1 VTDLPANCDLAVVCV
16 PAAAVPDIAEQCGQ
30 RGIRALVVI
39 TAGLTGH
46 PELHD
51 RLLAAVR
58 RYGMRMVGP
67 NCVGVADSDPG
78 VRLDAT
84 FAPAPAPRGSIGL
97 VTQSGGIGIAVREQ
111 LGQLGLGLSSM
122 VSTGDKY
129 DVSGNDLLMWWQHDP
144 TTTAAVLYL
153 ESFGNPRKFGRLA
166 RQLARTKPVLA
177 VRVGTSEAAQRAAAS
192 HTAAAATPAV
202 TRDALFRQAGVIT
215 VDTPTELIGTLA
227 ALSWQP
233 LPAGNRIAIITNA
246 GGAGVLAADATA
258 HTGVQLA
265 ELSEHTVTRLRALL
279 PDTASVHNPV
289 DTTAVVD
296 VDTFNRCVA
305 AVRADP
311 GVDAVVAA
319 TVRTA
324 IGDPITA
331 LATIAEGDKPLLAV
345 RLGQQANV
353 TALHGADRRPRT
365 ASYADPA
372 AAVAVLGRL
381 AEYARWRDRPET
393 PVTVPSDVDAPGA
406 LALVRSYLRT
416 EPAGGWLDPLD
427 TVDLLR
433 CFGIP
438 MVETRFAADETAA
451 VAGLDSLAGPVVVK
465 AVAEGVLHK
474 SAQGGVFLDVRG
486 PDGVRAAVADLTEQF
501 GPALRGVLLQPMA
514 ARGRELL
521 VGVHSDGVFG
531 PLVVFGLGGVDT
543 DVIADRT
550 ARLAPLSSVDA
561 EDLLAA
567 LRSSATLFGPHSAVD
582 TAAVRD
588 VLVRVGLLAQ
598 LLPEVVELDLN
609 PLIARP
615 DGCQAVDA
623 RIRIAPAA
631 PVDPFLPS
639 LRG

>member
-1 VTDLPANCDLAVVCV
+1 M
-16 PAAAVPDIAEQCGQ
+16 
-30 RGIRALVVI
+30 VVI
-39 TAGLTGH
+39 SAGITGH
-46 PELHD
+46 PELQD

-67 NCVGVADSDPG
+67 NCVGVADSDLT

-84 FAPAPAPRGSIGL
+84 FAPTSATPGTIGL
-97 VTQSGGIGIAVREQ
+97 VTQSGGIGIALRQQ
-111 LGQLGLGLSSM
+111 LGHLGLGLSSM

-129 DVSGNDLLMWWQHDP
+129 DVSGNDLLMWWQRDP
-144 TTTAAVLYL
+144 GTTAAVLYL

-166 RQLARTKPVLA
+166 RRLAQLKPVLA
-177 VRVGTSEAAQRAAAS
+177 VRVGSSEAAQRAAAS

-215 VDTPTELIGTLA
+215 VDTPAELVGTLA

-233 LPAGNRIAIITNA
+233 LPAGNRIAVVTNA
-246 GGAGVLAADATA
+246 GGAGVLAADAA
-258 HTGVQLA
+258 ANADVRLA
-265 ELSEHTVTRLRALL
+265 ELSETTVSRLRALL
-279 PDTASVHNPV
+279 PDAASLRNPV
-289 DTTAVVD
+289 DTTAAVD

-311 GVDAVVAA
+311 GVDAVIAA
-319 TVRTA
+319 SVRTA
-324 IGDPITA
+324 IGDPIAA
-331 LATIAEGDKPLLAV
+331 LGTIAEGAKPLLAV
-345 RLGQQANV
+345 RLGQQAHV
-353 TALHGADRRPRT
+353 AALTGVGDQPRT

-381 AEYARWRDRPET
+381 AEYARWRDRADPA
-393 PVTVPSDVDAPGA
+393 VALPSDVDAPGA
-406 LALVRSYLRT
+406 LALVRASLRAQ
-416 EPAGGWLDPLD
+416 PAGGWLDPLV

-438 MVETRFAADETAA
+438 IVDSRFAADETAA
-451 VAGLDSLAGPVVVK
+451 VAAFAELSGPVVVK

-474 SAQGGVFLDVRG
+474 SAQGGVLLDVR
-486 PDGVRAAVADLTEQF
+486 DEAGVRAAVAELAERF
-501 GPALRGVLLQPMA
+501 GTALRGVLVQPMA
-514 ARGRELL
+514 GRGRELL

-543 DVIADRT
+543 DVVADRT
-550 ARLAPLSSVDA
+550 ARLAPLGVADA
-561 EDLLAA
+561 DDLLAG
-567 LRSSATLFGPHSAVD
+567 LRSSGKLFGPGTVLD

-615 DGCQAVDA
+615 AGCEVVDA
-623 RIRIAPAA
+623 RIRVAPAVS
-631 PVDPFLPS
+631 VDPFLPG